1 MGRGAAMLMLD
12 NSARGATS
20 RKAGGG
26 TGDPGRHKKRAES
39 PASTRKMRDAV
50 RSGTTTAGKTK
61 KAGSGGLASSM
72 KNKQVM
78 PSKATVAAE
87 GSGDNARPSRKS
99 TRRGANRVKQATQ
112 LTGRTKRA
120 VRSPKARAGRSS
132 AERARPRG

>member
-1 MGRGAAMLMLD
+1 MATRNDDTNKSAKKSAAKP
-12 NSARGATS
+12 A
-20 RKAGGG
+20 
-26 TGDPGRHKKRAES
+26 
-39 PASTRKMRDAV
+39 ASTRKMRGAV

-72 KNKQVM
+72 KNKQVN
-78 PSKATVAAE
+78 PSKATVAAGGSE
-87 GSGDNARPSRKS
+87 GGKPSRKS